1 MAASL
6 DDVVR
11 ELNLSNRNMSALI
24 MTIRDLFPR
33 HTGTFTAANAATT
46 VVTDANVLSTSTI
59 VLMPTNAAA
68 GTLQA
73 GTTHLYISARTA
85 GTSFTVA
92 TASGASAAGTETF
105 QYAIFNPL

>member
-11 ELNLSNRNMSALI
+11 ELNLSNRNMSLLI
-24 MTIRDLFPR
+24 TTITGMFPR
-33 HTGTFTAANAATT
+33 STGTFTCAAAATT
-46 VVTDANVLSTSTI
+46 SVADANVLSTSTI
-59 VLMPTNAAA
+59 LLMPTNAAA

-73 GTTHLYISARTA
+73 GTTHLYLSARTA

-92 TASGASAAGTETF
+92 TASGGSAAGTETF
-105 QYAIFNPL
+105 LYAIFNPL

>member
-1 MAASL
+1 MPASL

-11 ELNLSNRNMSALI
+11 ELNLANRNMSLLI
-24 MTIRDLFPR
+24 TTIRNMLPR
-33 HTGTFTAANAATT
+33 STGTFTAANAATT
-46 VVTDANVLSTSTI
+46 TVTDSTVLSTSVI
-59 VLMPTNAAA
+59 LLVPTNAAA

-73 GTTHLYISARTA
+73 GTTHLYVSAKTA